1 MWNNKRS
8 TNGPSPNKKTKNI
21 NTGKALKILP
31 NSFKSCCIKYWITN
45 FKEQFKQLTIT
56 MVFPEKQKFLSELCH
71 RVSLRSILFKLPI
84 LFSQETNFAV
94 LTFSFPEQNLHQ
106 ICFITFKTEYLA
118 PLSRKGPSE
127 IHIEITTA
135 SVRVLYHLQC
145 SGNQLFLSSAS
156 AVLLLVSFLLVTL
169 FVTFVSLSLSDASA
183 VLLLSTEIFSPIYQ
197 DLNSNTILQHIL

>member
-1 MWNNKRS
+1 
-8 TNGPSPNKKTKNI
+8 
-21 NTGKALKILP
+21 
-31 NSFKSCCIKYWITN
+31 
-45 FKEQFKQLTIT
+45 
-56 MVFPEKQKFLSELCH
+56 MVCPEKWKFLSELCH

-94 LTFSFPEQNLHQ
+94 LTFSFPEQNLPQ

-183 VLLLSTEIFSPIYQ
+183 VLLLSTEIFSPVYQ
-197 DLNSNTILQHIL
+197 DLNSNAILQHIL